1 MCRGIPVRGSAKDYN
16 PLMPTRSPELQMSHD
31 ENSIP
36 VTAKCSLCGEQM
48 QQHTPRITNPIEN
61 VEWFSSQFAR
71 HVMQNHPVPVLQKS
85 AFGRILLD

>member
-1 MCRGIPVRGSAKDYN
+1 MRGSAKDYN

-48 QQHTPRITNPIEN
+48 PRDTPRIMNSMN
-61 VEWFSSQFAR
+61 KVAWFEAHFRLHVAR
-71 HVMQNHPVPVLQKS
+71 AHLLVWSGKS
-85 AFGRILLD
+85 RVQ